1 MLNGLLNIGQSALN
15 ASQAWISVTGNN
27 LANVDTEGYSRQY
40 VDQKDAGGL
49 KYKPGAQPL
58 GVNAQQIMRF
68 FDAFLER
75 SYVKQSTNSSR
86 WDQQDTIMASLEN
99 IFNEANRAGISSSLT
114 SFFNA
119 WQDLALRPDD
129 TAVRESLLSYAD
141 NLSDM
146 FGNTMDA
153 IKGIQ
158 DEMDVSIKQGVNRV
172 NDIAV
177 AISDLNRQITA
188 QTVDGIS
195 NPNALL
201 DKRDQLVR
209 ELATLV
215 DVETI
220 DHGKGNFRVQL
231 STGQPL
237 VDGIVT
243 YELEVMGPR
252 AENHLKSGSTYKG
265 NINFTG
271 NDSHEYTVEIVRG
284 GNTDDDLPPQ
294 FRVSLDGG
302 KTWLRGD
309 DGKELR
315 FDITSSGKKDENG
328 NPVTDEVL
336 VKNLKIS
343 FSSLDNFHEGDQFDI
358 IPKDGLYWI
367 EPSRGP
373 QNITPQIGFDGQDN
387 KNRVTGG
394 KLAAYHNIRDDNCGR
409 YIDELNA
416 VASSL
421 IWEVNR
427 IHSQGAGLSKLT
439 YAQGQ
444 QRVEDTK
451 QALGSPQAI
460 LPFSDKLQAGN
471 VNFHFYRTNGDFD
484 DSLMLDFTGLGGST
498 SANFDPS
505 IHSLE
510 DVRDAINR
518 MRLTDDQNQEYQ
530 PLVASIQDGKLLIE
544 TAEGADIEFAM
555 GADSSGLMAALGIN
569 TFFSGSTASDIAVN
583 SQVHSNTHLIA
594 SGQVNGQ
601 SQINAGDNITATAI
615 GKLIDKPVTISTLW
629 KTVDNQTISQYYA
642 NLVTTVGADRR
653 LSKTNTEYHTALTED
668 LSERVESV
676 TGVNMDE
683 EMSNLIK
690 YQHSYTAAA
699 KLITTADQMLQTL
712 LGLKQ

>member
-1 MLNGLLNIGQSALN
+1 MLNGLFNVGQSALN

-153 IKGIQ
+153 IKNIQ

-195 NPNALL
+195 NPNSLL

-284 GNTDDDLPPQ
+284 GDAASDEPPQ

-315 FDITSSGKKDENG
+315 FDITNSGKKDENG

-343 FSSLDNFHEGDQFDI
+343 FSSVENFHEGDQFDI

-451 QALGSPQAI
+451 QALGSAQAI
-460 LPFSDKLQAGN
+460 LPFSDKLQGGN

-484 DSLMLDFTGLGGST
+484 DSRMLDFTGLGGST

-505 IHSLE
+505 VHSLE

-544 TAEGADIEFAM
+544 TADGSDIEFAM

-583 SQVHSNTHLIA
+583 TQVHSNTHLIA

>member
-1 MLNGLLNIGQSALN
+1 MLSGLLNIGQSALN

-99 IFNEANRAGISSSLT
+99 IFNEANRAGVSSSLT
-114 SFFNA
+114 NFFNA

-153 IKGIQ
+153 IKNIQ
-158 DEMDVSIKQGVNRV
+158 NEMDVSIKQGVDRV

-177 AISDLNRQITA
+177 AIADLNRQITA
-188 QTVDGIS
+188 QTVDGIN
-195 NPNALL
+195 NPNSLL

-220 DHGKGNFRVQL
+220 DHGKGDFRVQL

-237 VDGIVT
+237 VEGIVT

-252 AENHLKSGSTYKG
+252 AENHLKSGSTYAG
-265 NINFTG
+265 NINFVG

-284 GNTDDDLPPQ
+284 GDAGGAEPPQ

-302 KTWLRGD
+302 KTWLRGE
-309 DGKELR
+309 DGQELR
-315 FDITSSGKKDENG
+315 FDITNSGKTDENG
-328 NPVTDEVL
+328 NPITDEVL
-336 VKNLKIS
+336 VKDLKIS
-343 FSSLDNFHEGDQFDI
+343 FSSVENFHAGDQFDI

-387 KNRVTGG
+387 KDRVTGG
-394 KLAAYHNIRDDNCGR
+394 KLAAYYNIRDDNCGR
-409 YIDELNA
+409 YMDELNA
-416 VASSL
+416 VASTL
-421 IWEVNR
+421 VWEVNR

-444 QRVEDTK
+444 QRVEETD
-451 QALGSPQAI
+451 QPLGSPQAI
-460 LPFSDKLQAGN
+460 LPFADKLQSGN
-471 VNFHFYRTNGDFD
+471 VNFHFYDRTTGEHI
-484 DSLMLDFTGLGGST
+484 DSTMLDFGGG
-498 SANFDPS
+498 ANFDPS
-505 IHSLE
+505 VHSLE
-510 DVRDAINR
+510 DVRDAINGMTITR
-518 MRLTDDQNQEYQ
+518 KDGTTVS
-530 PLVASIQDGKLLIE
+530 PLSATIQDGRLLIE
-544 TAEGADIEFAM
+544 TVAGSDIEFAM

-569 TFFSGSTASDIAVN
+569 TFFSGSGADDIAVN
-583 SQVHSNTHLIA
+583 SQVHNNTHLIA

-601 SQINAGDNITATAI
+601 FQINAGDNATATAI
-615 GKLIDKPVTISTLW
+615 GKLVDKPVTITTLW

-653 LSKTNTEYHTALTED
+653 LSKTNTEYHGALTDD
-668 LSERVESV
+668 LSERVASV

-690 YQHSYTAAA
+690 FQHSYTAAA